1 MPSDE
6 AGLSLKAILGQV
18 TDIATGEGA
27 AMGVEPDRVTHSLFR
42 TNRLTSMELCAGAGG
57 LALGLEQ
64 AGFDPVLLLDNR
76 DVACETLRA
85 NRPGWNVL
93 HKDLLGFEPRFDLSG
108 KRELDLLAAGLPRV
122 KSAATA
128 SRPRGSGWELE
139 LFETTARLTVELR
152 PRALLIEN
160 VPDLLKRD
168 EYESS
173 RSRVAKHLED
183 AGYECCWLLVDACDF
198 GVPQHREYAVM
209 VALRDGGT
217 DAFAANLRPVPPA
230 PGMTVGAVLRGSMSA
245 RGWPQAAEWAAQA
258 DGISPT
264 IVGGSWDR
272 GGGDLGPQGSVRA
285 WAKFGVNGRALADD
299 VPSAEFVWDPSQ
311 GVDHMLKLTVDQVA
325 ALQGFP
331 PYWTFEGRK
340 TARYRQVGNATPPPF
355 AHALGVALRS
365 TLSAR

>member
-1 MPSDE
+1 
-6 AGLSLKAILGQV
+6 
-18 TDIATGEGA
+18 
-27 AMGVEPDRVTHSLFR
+27 MGVEAGRGPYSPRRS
-42 TNRLTSMELCAGAGG
+42 NRLTSLEFCAGAGG

-64 AGFDPVLLLDNR
+64 AGFDPLLLLDNR

-93 HKDLLGFEPRFDLSG
+93 HKDLLAFEPRFDLPER
-108 KRELDLLAAGLPRV
+108 REIDVLAAGLPRV

-128 SRPRGSGWELE
+128 SRPRGSSWELE

-160 VPDLLKRD
+160 VPDLLKRE
-168 EYESS
+168 EYGSS
-173 RSRVAKHLED
+173 RTRVAKYLDD

-209 VALRDGGT
+209 VAFRDGGT
-217 DAFAANLRPVPPA
+217 MAFTANLRATPPA
-230 PGMTVGAVLRGSMSA
+230 SGMTVGAVLRGSMGA

-355 AHALGVALRS
+355 AHALGLAVR
-365 TLSAR
+365 TGLSAG

>member
-1 MPSDE
+1 
-6 AGLSLKAILGQV
+6 
-18 TDIATGEGA
+18 
-27 AMGVEPDRVTHSLFR
+27 
-42 TNRLTSMELCAGAGG
+42 MEFCAGAGG

-64 AGFDPVLLLDNR
+64 AGFDPLLLLDNR

-93 HKDLLGFEPRFDLSG
+93 HKDLLQFEPRFELPG
-108 KRELDLLAAGLPRV
+108 HREIDVIAAGLPRV

-128 SRPRGSGWELE
+128 SRPRGSSWELE

-160 VPDLLKRD
+160 VPDLFKRD

-183 AGYECCWLLVDACDF
+183 AGYEHCWLLLDACDF

-209 VALRDGGT
+209 AAVREGGIT
-217 DAFAANLRPVPPA
+217 SFLEGLRPFPPA
-230 PGMTVGAVLRGSMSA
+230 PGLTVGAVLRASMSVN
-245 RGWPQAAEWAAQA
+245 GWPQAGEWAAQA
-258 DGISPT
+258 DIIAPT

-285 WAKFGVNGRALADD
+285 WAKVGVNGRALANSS
-299 VPSAEFVWDPSQ
+299 PSANFVWNPSQ
-311 GVDHMLKLTVDQVA
+311 GPAHMLKLTVEQVA

-331 PYWTFEGRK
+331 SYWTFEGRK

-355 AHALGVALRS
+355 ACALGVALRS
-365 TLSAR
+365 ALTTL

>member
-1 MPSDE
+1 
-6 AGLSLKAILGQV
+6 
-18 TDIATGEGA
+18 
-27 AMGVEPDRVTHSLFR
+27 MGVEPEHGMRNVLRAS
-42 TNRLTSMELCAGAGG
+42 RLTSIELCAGAGG

-85 NRPGWNVL
+85 NRRGWNVL
-93 HKDLLGFEPRFDLSG
+93 HKDLLRFEPRFDLPG
-108 KRELDLLAAGLPRV
+108 HCEIDLLAAGLPRV

-128 SRPRGSGWELE
+128 SRPRGSSWELE

-168 EYESS
+168 EYASS
-173 RSRVAKHLED
+173 RTRVAKHLED
-183 AGYECCWLLVDACDF
+183 AGYEYCWLLVDACDF

-217 DAFAANLRPVPPA
+217 EAFTANLRPIPPA
-230 PGMTVGAVLRGSMSA
+230 PGLTVGAVLRGSMGA
-245 RGWPQAAEWAAQA
+245 RGWSQASDWAAKA

-285 WAKFGVNGRALADD
+285 WAKYGVNGRALADD
-299 VPSAEFVWDPSQ
+299 VPAAEFVWDPSM

-355 AHALGVALRS
+355 AHALGLAVRSALS
-365 TLSAR
+365 TR

>member
-1 MPSDE
+1 MR
-6 AGLSLKAILGQV
+6 G
-18 TDIATGEGA
+18 
-27 AMGVEPDRVTHSLFR
+27 EPDRGPHNVPQ
-42 TNRLTSMELCAGAGG
+42 TNRLTSVEFCAGAGG

-93 HKDLLGFEPRFDLSG
+93 HKDLLRFEPRLELPRH
-108 KRELDLLAAGLPRV
+108 REIDVITAGLPRV

-128 SRPRGSGWELE
+128 SRTRGSSWELE

-173 RSRVAKHLED
+173 RTRVAKNLDD
-183 AGYECCWLLVDACDF
+183 AGYNCRWLLVDACDF

-209 VALRDGGT
+209 VALRDGGVNT
-217 DAFAANLRPVPPA
+217 FVESLRPIPSA
-230 PGMTVGAVLRGSMSA
+230 PGLTVGSVLRGSLSA
-245 RGWPQAAEWAAQA
+245 RGWPQASEWAAQA

-299 VPSAEFVWDPSQ
+299 VPSADFVWDPKR
-311 GVDHMLKLTVDQVA
+311 GTDHMLKLTVDQVA

-340 TARYRQVGNATPPPF
+340 TAKYRQVGNATPPPF

-365 TLSAR
+365 ALSAV

>member
-1 MPSDE
+1 MTVESDRL
-6 AGLSLKAILGQV
+6 A
-18 TDIATGEGA
+18 
-27 AMGVEPDRVTHSLFR
+27 HSLLR
-42 TNRLTSMELCAGAGG
+42 TNRLASIELCAGAGG

-85 NRPGWNVL
+85 NRPRWNVL
-93 HKDLLGFEPRFDLSG
+93 HKDLLRFEPRVDLPG
-108 KRELDLLAAGLPRV
+108 HPEIDLLAAGLPRV

-152 PRALLIEN
+152 PRALLLEN
-160 VPDLLKRD
+160 VPDLLKRE
-168 EYESS
+168 EYASS
-173 RSRVAKHLED
+173 RHRVAKHLED
-183 AGYECCWLLVDACDF
+183 AGYEYCWLLVDACDF

-209 VALRDGGT
+209 VALREGGV
-217 DAFAANLRPVPPA
+217 DNFAANLRPIPPA
-230 PGMTVGAVLRGSMSA
+230 PGLTVGAVLRGSMSA
-245 RGWPQAAEWAAQA
+245 RGWLQAAEWAAGA
-258 DGISPT
+258 DGIAPT

-285 WAKFGVNGRALADD
+285 WAKYGVNGRALADD
-299 VPSAEFVWDPSQ
+299 VPSASFVWDPSQ
-311 GVDHMLKLTVDQVA
+311 GADHMVKLTVDQVA

-355 AHALGVALRS
+355 AHALGLSLRS
-365 TLSAR
+365 ILSGS

>member
-1 MPSDE
+1 MGAE
-6 AGLSLKAILGQV
+6 LGS
-18 TDIATGEGA
+18 G
-27 AMGVEPDRVTHSLFR
+27 MGNLFR
-42 TNRLTSMELCAGAGG
+42 TGRLTSIELCAGAGG

-64 AGFDPVLLLDNR
+64 AGFDSVLLLDNR
-76 DVACETLRA
+76 DVACATLRA
-85 NRPGWNVL
+85 NRPDWNVL
-93 HKDLLGFEPRFDLSG
+93 HKDLLRFEPR
-108 KRELDLLAAGLPRV
+108 LDLAGHREIDVLAAGLPRV

-128 SRPRGSGWELE
+128 SRPRGSSWELE

-168 EYESS
+168 EYASS
-173 RSRVAKHLED
+173 RARVTKHLED
-183 AGYECCWLLVDACDF
+183 AGYEYCWLLVDACDF
-198 GVPQHREYAVM
+198 GVPQHREYAVL
-209 VALRDGGT
+209 VALRDGGIDT
-217 DAFAANLRPVPPA
+217 FTANLHPVPPA
-230 PGMTVGAVLRGSMSA
+230 PGLTVGAVLRGSMGA
-245 RGWPQAAEWAAQA
+245 RGWPQAAEWAAKA

-299 VPSAEFVWDPSQ
+299 VPSADFDWDPTK
-311 GVDHMLKLTVDQVA
+311 GVGHMLKLTVDQVA

-331 PYWTFEGRK
+331 PSWTFEGRK

-355 AHALGVALRS
+355 AHALGVALRT
-365 TLSAR
+365 TLSAG

>member
-1 MPSDE
+1 MR
-6 AGLSLKAILGQV
+6 A
-18 TDIATGEGA
+18 
-27 AMGVEPDRVTHSLFR
+27 EPDRDVRDLRRSD
-42 TNRLTSMELCAGAGG
+42 RLTSIELCAGAGG

-64 AGFDPVLLLDNR
+64 AGFDPILLLDNR

-85 NRPGWNVL
+85 NRPTWNVL
-93 HKDLLGFEPRFDLSG
+93 QKDLLRFEPRHDLPAH
-108 KRELDLLAAGLPRV
+108 RDIDVLAAGLPRV

-128 SRPRGSGWELE
+128 SRPRGSSWELE

-168 EYESS
+168 EYASS
-173 RSRVAKHLED
+173 RTRVAKHLED
-183 AGYECCWLLVDACDF
+183 AGYEYCWLLVDACDF

-209 VALRDGGT
+209 VALRDGAT
-217 DAFAANLRPVPPA
+217 DTFTANLCPIPPA
-230 PGMTVGAVLRGSMSA
+230 PGLTVGSVLRGSMGA
-245 RGWPQAAEWAAQA
+245 RGWPQAADWATMAH
-258 DGISPT
+258 GISPT

-299 VPSAEFVWDPSQ
+299 VPSADFVWDPSL

-331 PYWTFEGRK
+331 PYWTFAGRK

-355 AHALGVALRS
+355 AYSLGVALR
-365 TLSAR
+365 TALSAR